1 MAWPKARPPCTGAT
15 SSPPWGRKPA
25 TYDLIV
31 SNPPYVNAESVAAL
45 PPEYRHEPALA
56 LGSGDGW
63 PGRDPHHSARR
74 RPPPEPGR
82 PPCGGAMESV
92 MEQIDIFVA
101 SLTSFWTQLASFIPQ
116 LLGAIIALVLGWMLA
131 KVARSGVMRV
141 LTLLKFDRATE
152 KSGLEAFMKHAE
164 LDISV
169 ASVIGNL
176 VYWLIILVMIVTVAN
191 SLGLQM
197 VADLFNKVVLYI
209 PNVIVAILVLV
220 FGTILARF
228 INRLVFAW
236 LNNMEFDGALT
247 VSTFSEYAMMVFV
260 FFIAME
266 QLQIANE
273 LLTAAFIIAFGAI
286 GLAFAIA
293 FGLGAKDWA
302 AKVIERLVEKKHHN

>member
-1 MAWPKARPPCTGAT
+1 
-15 SSPPWGRKPA
+15 
-25 TYDLIV
+25 
-31 SNPPYVNAESVAAL
+31 
-45 PPEYRHEPALA
+45 
-56 LGSGDGW
+56 
-63 PGRDPHHSARR
+63 
-74 RPPPEPGR
+74 
-82 PPCGGAMESV
+82 MENV
-92 MEQIDIFVA
+92 MEQVDIFTA
-101 SLTSFWTQLASFIPQ
+101 SLTTFWTQLASFVPQ
-116 LLGAIIALVLGWMLA
+116 LMVALVLLFIGWILA
-131 KVARSGVMRV
+131 KLARSGVRRLLV
-141 LTLLKFDRATE
+141 ALKFDKVTE
-152 KSGLEAFMKHAE
+152 KSGLEAFMQHAE
-164 LDISV
+164 LELSL
-169 ASVIGNL
+169 AGLLGNL

-273 LLTAAFIIAFGAI
+273 LLTAAFIIAFGAV

-293 FGLGAKDWA
+293 FGMGAKDWA
-302 AKVIERLVEKKHHN
+302 GRVIEKIANNSKK

>member
-1 MAWPKARPPCTGAT
+1 
-15 SSPPWGRKPA
+15 
-25 TYDLIV
+25 
-31 SNPPYVNAESVAAL
+31 
-45 PPEYRHEPALA
+45 
-56 LGSGDGW
+56 
-63 PGRDPHHSARR
+63 
-74 RPPPEPGR
+74 
-82 PPCGGAMESV
+82 
-92 MEQIDIFVA
+92 MEQVDIFTA
-101 SLTSFWTQLASFIPQ
+101 SLTTFWTQLASFVPQ
-116 LLGAIIALVLGWMLA
+116 LLVALVLLFIGWILA
-131 KVARSGVMRV
+131 KVARSGVRRLLV
-141 LTLLKFDRATE
+141 ALKFDKITE
-152 KSGLEAFMKHAE
+152 KSGLEAFMQHAE
-164 LDISV
+164 LELSV
-169 ASVIGNL
+169 AGVIGNL

-273 LLTAAFIIAFGAI
+273 LLTAAFIIAFGAV

-293 FGLGAKDWA
+293 FGMGAKDWA
-302 AKVIERLVEKKHHN
+302 GRVIEKIANNSKK

>member
-1 MAWPKARPPCTGAT
+1 
-15 SSPPWGRKPA
+15 
-25 TYDLIV
+25 
-31 SNPPYVNAESVAAL
+31 
-45 PPEYRHEPALA
+45 
-56 LGSGDGW
+56 
-63 PGRDPHHSARR
+63 
-74 RPPPEPGR
+74 
-82 PPCGGAMESV
+82 MENV
-92 MEQIDIFVA
+92 MEQVDIFVA
-101 SLTSFWTQLASFIPQ
+101 SLTTFWTQLASFVPQ
-116 LLGAIIALVLGWMLA
+116 LIAALLLLFIGWILA
-131 KVARSGVMRV
+131 KLARSGVRRL
-141 LTLLKFDRATE
+141 LTAMKFDKITE
-152 KSGLEAFMKHAE
+152 KSGLEAFMQHAE
-164 LDISV
+164 LELSLAGVIS
-169 ASVIGNL
+169 NL

-197 VADLFNKVVLYI
+197 VADLFNKVVFYI

-273 LLTAAFIIAFGAI
+273 LLTAAFIIAFGAV

-293 FGLGAKDWA
+293 FGMGAKDWA
-302 AKVIERLVEKKHHN
+302 SRVIEKATNGKK

>member
-1 MAWPKARPPCTGAT
+1 
-15 SSPPWGRKPA
+15 
-25 TYDLIV
+25 
-31 SNPPYVNAESVAAL
+31 
-45 PPEYRHEPALA
+45 
-56 LGSGDGW
+56 
-63 PGRDPHHSARR
+63 
-74 RPPPEPGR
+74 
-82 PPCGGAMESV
+82 
-92 MEQIDIFVA
+92 MEQVDIFVA
-101 SLTSFWTQLASFIPQ
+101 SLTTFWTQLASFVPQ
-116 LLGAIIALVLGWMLA
+116 LIAALLLLFIGWILA
-131 KVARSGVMRV
+131 KLARSGVRRL
-141 LTLLKFDRATE
+141 LTAMKFDKITE
-152 KSGLEAFMKHAE
+152 KSGLEAFMQHAE
-164 LDISV
+164 LELSLAGVIS
-169 ASVIGNL
+169 NL

-197 VADLFNKVVLYI
+197 VADLFNKVVFYI

-273 LLTAAFIIAFGAI
+273 LLTAAFIIAFGAV

-293 FGLGAKDWA
+293 FGMGAKDWA
-302 AKVIERLVEKKHHN
+302 SRVIEKATNGKK

>member
-1 MAWPKARPPCTGAT
+1 
-15 SSPPWGRKPA
+15 
-25 TYDLIV
+25 
-31 SNPPYVNAESVAAL
+31 
-45 PPEYRHEPALA
+45 
-56 LGSGDGW
+56 
-63 PGRDPHHSARR
+63 
-74 RPPPEPGR
+74 
-82 PPCGGAMESV
+82 
-92 MEQIDIFVA
+92 MEQFDIFVT

-116 LLGAIIALVLGWMLA
+116 LLGAIVVLVLGWMLA
-131 KVARSGVMRV
+131 KIARSGVMRLLV
-141 LTLLKFDRATE
+141 LLKFDRATE
-152 KSGLEAFMKHAE
+152 KSGLETFMKHADLE
-164 LDISV
+164 LSV

-176 VYWLIILVMIVTVAN
+176 IYWLIILVMIVTVAN
-191 SLGLQM
+191 SLGLHM

-209 PNVIVAILVLV
+209 PNVIVSILVLV

-236 LNNMEFDGALT
+236 LSNMEFDDALT

-273 LLTAAFIIAFGAI
+273 LLTAAFIIAFGAV

-302 AKVIERLVEKKHHN
+302 GKVIEKLVTDKKRTYRE

>member
-1 MAWPKARPPCTGAT
+1 
-15 SSPPWGRKPA
+15 
-25 TYDLIV
+25 
-31 SNPPYVNAESVAAL
+31 
-45 PPEYRHEPALA
+45 
-56 LGSGDGW
+56 
-63 PGRDPHHSARR
+63 
-74 RPPPEPGR
+74 
-82 PPCGGAMESV
+82 MENV
-92 MEQIDIFVA
+92 MEQVDIFVA
-101 SLTSFWTQLASFIPQ
+101 SLTTFWTQLASFVPQ
-116 LLGAIIALVLGWMLA
+116 LIAALLLLFIGWILA
-131 KVARSGVMRV
+131 KLARSGVRRL
-141 LTLLKFDRATE
+141 LTALKFDKITE
-152 KSGLEAFMKHAE
+152 KSGLEAFMQHADLE
-164 LDISV
+164 LSL
-169 ASVIGNL
+169 AGVIGNL

-197 VADLFNKVVLYI
+197 VADLFNKVVFYI

-273 LLTAAFIIAFGAI
+273 LLTAAFIIAFGAV

-293 FGLGAKDWA
+293 FGMGAKDWA
-302 AKVIERLVEKKHHN
+302 SRVIEKATNGKK

>member
-1 MAWPKARPPCTGAT
+1 
-15 SSPPWGRKPA
+15 
-25 TYDLIV
+25 
-31 SNPPYVNAESVAAL
+31 
-45 PPEYRHEPALA
+45 
-56 LGSGDGW
+56 
-63 PGRDPHHSARR
+63 
-74 RPPPEPGR
+74 
-82 PPCGGAMESV
+82 
-92 MEQIDIFVA
+92 MEQVDIFTE
-101 SLTSFWTQLASFIPQ
+101 SLSIFWSQLASFVPQ
-116 LLGAIIALVLGWMLA
+116 LIAALLLLFVGWLLA
-131 KVARSGVMRV
+131 KIARTGVRRL
-141 LTLLKFDRATE
+141 LTTLKFDKITE
-152 KSGLEAFMKHAE
+152 KSGLEAFMQHAE
-164 LDISV
+164 LELSL
-169 ASVIGNL
+169 AGVIGNL

-236 LNNMEFDGALT
+236 LNNVEFEGALT

-273 LLTAAFIIAFGAI
+273 LLTAAFIIAFGAV

-293 FGLGAKDWA
+293 FGLGARDWA
-302 AKVIERLVEKKHHN
+302 TRVIEKITEHKK

>member
-1 MAWPKARPPCTGAT
+1 M
-15 SSPPWGRKPA
+15 
-25 TYDLIV
+25 
-31 SNPPYVNAESVAAL
+31 
-45 PPEYRHEPALA
+45 
-56 LGSGDGW
+56 
-63 PGRDPHHSARR
+63 
-74 RPPPEPGR
+74 
-82 PPCGGAMESV
+82 
-92 MEQIDIFVA
+92 QQFDIFLA
-101 SLTSFWTQLASFIPQ
+101 SLTTFWTQLAGYVPQ
-116 LLGAIIALVLGWMLA
+116 LFAALVLLFLGWVLA
-131 KVARSGVMRV
+131 KLARSGIMRM
-141 LTLLKFDRATE
+141 LTVLKFDRVTE

-164 LDISV
+164 LDLSV
-169 ASVIGNL
+169 ANLLGNL

-209 PNVIVAILVLV
+209 PNVIVSILVLV

-236 LNNMEFDGALT
+236 LSNVEFDGALT

-273 LLTAAFIIAFGAI
+273 LLTAAFIIAFGAV

-302 AKVIERLVEKKHHN
+302 AGVIENTLTKKK

>member
-1 MAWPKARPPCTGAT
+1 MQE
-15 SSPPWGRKPA
+15 
-25 TYDLIV
+25 L
-31 SNPPYVNAESVAAL
+31 
-45 PPEYRHEPALA
+45 
-56 LGSGDGW
+56 
-63 PGRDPHHSARR
+63 
-74 RPPPEPGR
+74 
-82 PPCGGAMESV
+82 
-92 MEQIDIFVA
+92 DIFVA
-101 SLTSFWTQLASFIPQ
+101 SLTSFWTELASFIPQ

-131 KVARSGVMRV
+131 KLARTGVMRLLV
-141 LTLLKFDRATE
+141 LLKFDKATE

-164 LDISV
+164 LELSV
-169 ASVIGNL
+169 GSVIGNL

-191 SLGLQM
+191 SLGLSM

-236 LNNMEFDGALT
+236 LNNMEFEGALT
-247 VSTFSEYAMMVFV
+247 VSTFSEYAMLVFV
-260 FFIAME
+260 FFMALE

-273 LLTAAFIIAFGAI
+273 LLTAAFIISFGAV

-302 AKVIERLVEKKHHN
+302 SRVIEKVVEQKRNG

>member
-1 MAWPKARPPCTGAT
+1 
-15 SSPPWGRKPA
+15 
-25 TYDLIV
+25 
-31 SNPPYVNAESVAAL
+31 
-45 PPEYRHEPALA
+45 
-56 LGSGDGW
+56 
-63 PGRDPHHSARR
+63 
-74 RPPPEPGR
+74 
-82 PPCGGAMESV
+82 MESV

-116 LLGAIIALVLGWMLA
+116 LLGAIIALVLGWILA
-131 KVARSGVMRV
+131 KVARSGVMR
-141 LTLLKFDRATE
+141 LLSLLKFYRATE

-164 LDISV
+164 LELSV
-169 ASVIGNL
+169 GSLIGNL

-191 SLGLQM
+191 SLVLQM

-236 LNNMEFDGALT
+236 LNNMEFEGALT

-273 LLTAAFIIAFGAI
+273 LLTAAFIIAFGAV

-302 AKVIERLVEKKHHN
+302 AKVIEKLVEKKHNG

>member
-1 MAWPKARPPCTGAT
+1 MNNV
-15 SSPPWGRKPA
+15 
-25 TYDLIV
+25 I
-31 SNPPYVNAESVAAL
+31 
-45 PPEYRHEPALA
+45 
-56 LGSGDGW
+56 
-63 PGRDPHHSARR
+63 
-74 RPPPEPGR
+74 
-82 PPCGGAMESV
+82 
-92 MEQIDIFVA
+92 EQMDVFMA
-101 SLTSFWTQLASFIPQ
+101 SLATFWTQLASFIPQ
-116 LLGAIIALVLGWMLA
+116 LIAAVLLLFLGWLLA
-131 KVARSGVMRV
+131 KVARSGVRR
-141 LTLLKFDRATE
+141 LLIALKFDKISE
-152 KSGLEAFMKHAE
+152 KSGLEAFMQHAE
-164 LDISV
+164 LEMSL

-176 VYWLIILVMIVTVAN
+176 IYWLIILVMIVTVAN

-209 PNVIVAILVLV
+209 PNVIVAILILV

-273 LLTAAFIIAFGAI
+273 LLTAAFIIAFGAV

-293 FGLGAKDWA
+293 FGMGAREWA
-302 AKVIERLVEKKHHN
+302 GSVIQKLIRDKK

>member
-1 MAWPKARPPCTGAT
+1 
-15 SSPPWGRKPA
+15 
-25 TYDLIV
+25 
-31 SNPPYVNAESVAAL
+31 
-45 PPEYRHEPALA
+45 
-56 LGSGDGW
+56 
-63 PGRDPHHSARR
+63 
-74 RPPPEPGR
+74 
-82 PPCGGAMESV
+82 MEST
-92 MEQIDIFVA
+92 MEQIDIFVT
-101 SLTSFWTQLASFIPQ
+101 SLTSFWTQLASFVPQ
-116 LLGAIIALVLGWMLA
+116 LLGAIIALLLGWMLA
-131 KVARSGVMRV
+131 KFARTGVMR
-141 LTLLKFDRATE
+141 LLKLLKFDKATE
-152 KSGLEAFMKHAE
+152 KSGLEAFMKHADME
-164 LDISV
+164 VSV
-169 ASVIGNL
+169 ATVIGNL

-209 PNVIVAILVLV
+209 PNVIVSILVLV

-236 LNNMEFDGALT
+236 LSNMEFDGALT

-293 FGLGAKDWA
+293 FGLGARDWA
-302 AKVIERLVEKKHHN
+302 SKVVEQMVAGKKQRRD

>member
-1 MAWPKARPPCTGAT
+1 
-15 SSPPWGRKPA
+15 
-25 TYDLIV
+25 
-31 SNPPYVNAESVAAL
+31 
-45 PPEYRHEPALA
+45 
-56 LGSGDGW
+56 
-63 PGRDPHHSARR
+63 
-74 RPPPEPGR
+74 
-82 PPCGGAMESV
+82 
-92 MEQIDIFVA
+92 MEQVDIFVA
-101 SLTSFWTQLASFIPQ
+101 SLATFWTQLASFVPQ
-116 LLGAIIALVLGWMLA
+116 LIAALVLLFIGWILA
-131 KVARSGVMRV
+131 KLARSGVRRL
-141 LTLLKFDRATE
+141 LTTLKFDKITE
-152 KSGLEAFMKHAE
+152 KSGLEAFMQHAE
-164 LDISV
+164 LELSLSSV
-169 ASVIGNL
+169 LGNL

-273 LLTAAFIIAFGAI
+273 LLTAAFIIAFGAV

-293 FGLGAKDWA
+293 FGMGAKDWA
-302 AKVIERLVEKKHHN
+302 GRVIEKLTEHKK

>member
-1 MAWPKARPPCTGAT
+1 
-15 SSPPWGRKPA
+15 
-25 TYDLIV
+25 
-31 SNPPYVNAESVAAL
+31 
-45 PPEYRHEPALA
+45 
-56 LGSGDGW
+56 
-63 PGRDPHHSARR
+63 
-74 RPPPEPGR
+74 
-82 PPCGGAMESV
+82 MENV
-92 MEQIDIFVA
+92 MEQVDIFVA
-101 SLTSFWTQLASFIPQ
+101 SLTTFWTQLASFVPQ
-116 LLGAIIALVLGWMLA
+116 LLAALLLLFIGWILA
-131 KVARSGVMRV
+131 KLARSGVRRL
-141 LTLLKFDRATE
+141 LTALKFDKITE
-152 KSGLEAFMKHAE
+152 KSGLEAFMQHAE
-164 LDISV
+164 LELSL
-169 ASVIGNL
+169 AGVIGNL

-197 VADLFNKVVLYI
+197 VADLFNKVVFYI

-273 LLTAAFIIAFGAI
+273 LLTAAFIIAFGAV

-293 FGLGAKDWA
+293 FGMGAKDWA
-302 AKVIERLVEKKHHN
+302 SRVIEKATSNKK

>member
-1 MAWPKARPPCTGAT
+1 
-15 SSPPWGRKPA
+15 
-25 TYDLIV
+25 
-31 SNPPYVNAESVAAL
+31 
-45 PPEYRHEPALA
+45 
-56 LGSGDGW
+56 
-63 PGRDPHHSARR
+63 
-74 RPPPEPGR
+74 
-82 PPCGGAMESV
+82 MENV
-92 MEQIDIFVA
+92 MEQVDIFVA
-101 SLTSFWTQLASFIPQ
+101 SLATFWTQLASFVPQ
-116 LLGAIIALVLGWMLA
+116 LIAALLLLFIGWILA
-131 KVARSGVMRV
+131 KVARTGVRRL
-141 LTLLKFDRATE
+141 LTTLKFDKITE
-152 KSGLEAFMKHAE
+152 KSGLEAFMQHADLE
-164 LDISV
+164 LSL
-169 ASVIGNL
+169 AGVIGNL

-197 VADLFNKVVLYI
+197 VADLFNKVVFYI

-273 LLTAAFIIAFGAI
+273 LLTAAFIIAFGAV

-293 FGLGAKDWA
+293 FGMGARDWA
-302 AKVIERLVEKKHHN
+302 GRVVEKIVEDKK